1 MTAGGREKNPYTQH
15 QKKKNSFRKKK
26 KEREETGALERKKGI
41 SAVNSRSVCLKTF
54 QIVERAE
61 KCISWGRRRW
71 AEGGCVTPAIAC
83 AGSGETRS
91 IGQDIPEGG
100 DTEGPGLQPR
110 PERAGCG
117 GKGGQGGA
125 NAGQKEAR
133 THPAAWTRREHSLPR
148 ERSQARKKGRVLHDS
163 IYRKCPE

>member
-15 QKKKNSFRKKK
+15 QKKKKIPLEKK

-91 IGQDIPEGG
+91 IGQNIPEGG
-100 DTEGPGLQPR
+100 DAEGPGLQPR

-117 GKGGQGGA
+117 GGGARGGQRGAEGGR
-125 NAGQKEAR
+125 NA
-133 THPAAWTRREHSLPR
+133 PC
-148 ERSQARKKGRVLHDS
+148 RVDA
-163 IYRKCPE
+163 P